1 MEQKLSKKQQKELVQ
16 EVWKDFKKREQERKP
31 FELNWQLNINFL
43 MGNQYCFINS
53 NNILKEADK
62 QYFWEEREVFNHI
75 APLVETRLSRLAEVK
90 PSMLVL
96 PASSDEED
104 IGNAKVCKDILQSVS
119 SKIDLSKLISQAT
132 SWSEVCGTGFYKI
145 VWNSSK
151 GSVIGL
157 TDLGEKIY
165 EGDVD
170 VMVCSPFEIYPD
182 SNSSSDISECKSIIY
197 AKSYDV
203 DVIEKIW
210 GVKLEG
216 SDIDSYALS
225 SFYDKGLENGF
236 SKVAKTTK
244 HNQAMIIE
252 KYELPTKDY
261 PDGRLIIV
269 AKDTLLYND
278 KLPYKNMQNGE
289 RGYPFVRQVSI
300 TQPSLF
306 WGSSVIDRL
315 IPIQRAYNTIKNRK
329 HEFMN
334 RLSMGVLMV
343 EDGSVD
349 VDALSEDGLA
359 PGKILVYRQGSEKPK
374 MMSDDAVPNSFS
386 EEEEKLLKEFTSIGG
401 INDIF
406 SGSNLASMA
415 HMSGVAIQLLIE
427 QEYFRISASG
437 ESLKFAVKQVEEQI
451 LRLYKQFV
459 QGERVSRLVGNNGVS
474 NFFYWNKGNIS
485 SDEVV
490 FDTQSENIRSLSQQ
504 RNMVLDL
511 LKEGV
516 FYDKDGKLS
525 DEMRLKILDMLGFGL
540 WEEGLDENSL
550 QMQKAK
556 RENILLASK
565 GEKPTV
571 ELIHNHKMHIN
582 IHSSFMLTTDFEK
595 LEKQN
600 PELKQIMI
608 EHIQKHK
615 NLLEEEQKKSKQEG
629 EKNE

>member
-16 EVWKDFKKREQERKP
+16 EVWKDFKTREEERKP

-43 MGNQYCFINS
+43 NGNQYCYVNS
-53 NNILKEADK
+53 NNILKNIDK
-62 QYFWEEREVFNHI
+62 QYFWEEQQVFNHI
-75 APLVETRLSRLAEVK
+75 APIIETRLSRLAEVK
-90 PSMLVL
+90 PSMIVL

-132 SWSEVCGTGFYKI
+132 SWSEICGTSFYKI

-151 GSVIGL
+151 GSVVGL

-170 VMVCSPFEIYPD
+170 VLVCSPFEIYPD
-182 SNSSSDISECKSIIY
+182 SNSSVDISECKSIIY
-197 AKSYDV
+197 ARSYDV
-203 DVIEKIW
+203 DIIEKMW
-210 GVKLEG
+210 GIKLQG
-216 SDIDSYALS
+216 SDIDSYSLS
-225 SFYDKGLENGF
+225 NFNISNGIL
-236 SKVAKTTK
+236 KVLKTTK

-261 PDGRLIIV
+261 PEGRLIIV
-269 AKDTLLYND
+269 TKDALLYND

-289 RGYPFVRQVSI
+289 RGYPFVKQVSI
-300 TQPSLF
+300 SQPSLF

-359 PGKILVYRQGSEKPK
+359 PGKILVYRQGSEKPQV
-374 MMSDDAVPNSFS
+374 MSDDAVPNSFS

-406 SGSNLASMA
+406 SGSNLVSLAN
-415 HMSGVAIQLLIE
+415 MSGTAIQLLIE
-427 QEYFRISASG
+427 QEYFRISSSG
-437 ESLKFAVKQVEEQI
+437 ESIKFAVKQIEEQI

-474 NFFYWNKGNIS
+474 NFFYWDKGNIS

-490 FDTQSENIRSLSQQ
+490 FDTQAENLRTLSQQ
-504 RNMVLDL
+504 RSMVLDL
-511 LKEGV
+511 LKEGI
-516 FYDKDGKLS
+516 FYDENGKLS
-525 DEMRLKILDMLGFGL
+525 DEMRLKILDMLGFGI
-540 WEEGLDENSL
+540 WEENLDESSI

-556 RENILLASK
+556 RENVLLLTK
-565 GEKPTV
+565 GEKPAIQS
-571 ELIHNHKMHIN
+571 IHNHKMHIK

-595 LEKQN
+595 MAKQN
-600 PELKQIMI
+600 PELNQIMLDHI
-608 EHIQKHK
+608 NEH
-615 NLLEEEQKKSKQEG
+615 KKYLNEIKMLNQEG
-629 EKNE
+629 ETNE

>member
-16 EVWKDFKKREQERKP
+16 EVWKDFKTREEERRP

-43 MGNQYCFINS
+43 NGNQYCYVNS
-53 NNILKEADK
+53 NNILKNIDK
-62 QYFWEEREVFNHI
+62 QYFWEEQQVFNHI
-75 APLVETRLSRLAEVK
+75 APIIETRLSRLAEVK
-90 PSMLVL
+90 PSMIVL

-132 SWSEVCGTGFYKI
+132 SWSEICGTSFYKI

-151 GSVIGL
+151 GSVVGL

-170 VMVCSPFEIYPD
+170 VLVCSPFEIYPD
-182 SNSSSDISECKSIIY
+182 SNSSVDISECKSIIY
-197 AKSYDV
+197 ARSYDV
-203 DVIEKIW
+203 DIIEKMW
-210 GVKLEG
+210 GIKLQG
-216 SDIDSYALS
+216 SDIDSYSLS
-225 SFYDKGLENGF
+225 NVNISNGL
-236 SKVAKTTK
+236 SKVLKTTK

-261 PDGRLIIV
+261 PEGRLIIV
-269 AKDTLLYND
+269 TKDALLYND

-289 RGYPFVRQVSI
+289 RGYPFVKQVSI
-300 TQPSLF
+300 SLPSLF
-306 WGSSVIDRL
+306 WGGSVVDRL

-334 RLSMGVLMV
+334 RLSKGVLMV

-349 VDALSEDGLA
+349 VDALAEDGLA
-359 PGKILVYRQGSEKPK
+359 PGKILVYRQGSEKPQV
-374 MMSDDAVPNSFS
+374 MSDDAVPNSFS

-406 SGSNLASMA
+406 SGSNLASLA
-415 HMSGVAIQLLIE
+415 NMSGTAIQLLIE
-427 QEYFRISASG
+427 QEYFRISSSG
-437 ESLKFAVKQVEEQI
+437 ESIKFAVKQIEEQI

-459 QGERVSRLVGNNGVS
+459 KGERVSRLVGNNGVS
-474 NFFYWNKGNIS
+474 NFFYWDKGNIS

-490 FDTQSENIRSLSQQ
+490 FDTQAESLRTLSQQ
-504 RNMVLDL
+504 RSMVLDL
-511 LKEGV
+511 LKEGI
-516 FYDKDGKLS
+516 FYDENGKLS
-525 DEMRLKILDMLGFGL
+525 DEMRLKILDMLGFGI
-540 WEEGLDENSL
+540 WEENLDESSV

-556 RENILLASK
+556 RENVVLLTK
-565 GEKPTV
+565 GEKPV
-571 ELIHNHKMHIN
+571 VQSIHNHEMHIK

-595 LEKQN
+595 MAKQN
-600 PELKQIMI
+600 PELNQIMLNHI
-608 EHIQKHK
+608 NEH
-615 NLLEEEQKKSKQEG
+615 KKYLNENKTLNQEG
-629 EKNE
+629 ETNE